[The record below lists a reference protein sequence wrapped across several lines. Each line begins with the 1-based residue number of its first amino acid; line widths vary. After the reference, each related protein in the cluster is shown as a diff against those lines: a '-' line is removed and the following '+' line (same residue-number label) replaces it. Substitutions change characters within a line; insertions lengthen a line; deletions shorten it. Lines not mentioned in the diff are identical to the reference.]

1 MSDTPEL
8 PPGDEP
14 EQRLPVPRP
23 PAEVAPVERFTSP
36 PPTRSVELTPERAAQ
51 VVRSSSNARWVGFLA
66 VVVVVLFITIYWFY
80 ELAPLGFREP
90 RLDAEAAAQ
99 QVTSVERGYNLY
111 EANCARCHGANGEGG
126 IGPALNRQD
135 KLFAHL
141 SVDYLNNMMIA
152 GGRYACGNPN
162 SIMPIWSNEG
172 RPAGP
177 LNYIQIEDLIAF
189 IRAPSNETYTIR
201 DPALNEPKL
210 DPITGEVKTFNGW
223 VDVNY
228 KPAPGATPF
237 PACWSDEF
245 NTASAAPGASGAPA
259 ASAGASGAPAPS
271 AEASAPLPSAGPSG
285 SPAASGGA
293 GGAKVSIVASGI
305 AWQTP
310 DLTATAGAPFDLS
323 FDNEDAGD
331 AAQLHAQGLDR
342 RGRLQERHLP
352 RRRHPRLHG
361 PGTHGRHLSVRV
373 HRASDDDGDA
383 HRKVMSPPV
392 VGG

>member
-8 PPGDEP
+8 PPGGEP

-36 PPTRSVELTPERAAQ
+36 PPVRSVELTPERAAQ

-177 LNYIQIEDLIAF
+177 LNYVQIEDLIAF
-189 IRAPSNETYTIR
+189 IRAPSNETFTIR

-245 NTASAAPGASGAPA
+245 NTPSAAPGASGAPA

-293 GGAKVSIVASGI
+293 GGTKVSIVASGI
-305 AWQTP
+305 AWQTT

-323 FDNEDAGD
+323 FDNEDAATPHNFTLKDSTGAVVFKTD
-331 AAQLHAQGLDR
+331 TFPGVATRDFPVQALTAGTY
-342 RGRLQERHLP
+342 P
-352 RRRHPRLHG
+352 FVCTVHPTMT
-361 PGTHGRHLSVRV
+361 GTLTVQ
-373 HRASDDDGDA
+373 
-383 HRKVMSPPV
+383 
-392 VGG
+392 

>member
-8 PPGDEP
+8 PPGDES

-80 ELAPLGFREP
+80 ELAPFGFLQP
-90 RLDAEAAAQ
+90 RLDAEADAQ

-111 EANCARCHGANGEGG
+111 EANCARCHGANGQGG

-189 IRAPSNETYTIR
+189 IRAPSNETFTIR

-210 DPITGEVKTFNGW
+210 DPITNEVKTFNGW

-245 NTASAAPGASGAPA
+245 NTASAAPGASGSPA

-271 AEASAPLPSAGPSG
+271 AQASAPLPSAGPSG
-285 SPAASGGA
+285 SPAASGA
-293 GGAKVSIVASGI
+293 TSGAKVSIVASGI

-310 DLTATAGAPFDLS
+310 DLTAAAGSAFDLS
-323 FDNEDAGD
+323 LDNEDAGTPHNFTLKD
-331 AAQLHAQGLDR
+331 STGAVVFKTDTFPGVATRDFPVQALTAGTY
-342 RGRLQERHLP
+342 P
-352 RRRHPRLHG
+352 FVCTVHPTMT
-361 PGTHGRHLSVRV
+361 GTLTVQ
-373 HRASDDDGDA
+373 
-383 HRKVMSPPV
+383 
-392 VGG
+392 

>member
-80 ELAPLGFREP
+80 ELAPLGIREP

-189 IRAPSNETYTIR
+189 IRAPSNETYHHPR
-201 DPALNEPKL
+201 SRLER
-210 DPITGEVKTFNGW
+210 
-223 VDVNY
+223 
-228 KPAPGATPF
+228 
-237 PACWSDEF
+237 
-245 NTASAAPGASGAPA
+245 
-259 ASAGASGAPAPS
+259 
-271 AEASAPLPSAGPSG
+271 AEARPDHERGQDVQRLGRRQLQAGSG
-285 SPAASGGA
+285 S
-293 GGAKVSIVASGI
+293 
-305 AWQTP
+305 
-310 DLTATAGAPFDLS
+310 
-323 FDNEDAGD
+323 DAVP
-331 AAQLHAQGLDR
+331 GL
-342 RGRLQERHLP
+342 L
-352 RRRHPRLHG
+352 
-361 PGTHGRHLSVRV
+361 VR
-373 HRASDDDGDA
+373 
-383 HRKVMSPPV
+383 
-392 VGG
+392 